1 MLPPMVDGH
10 PSLQE
15 CQVADA
21 GATAIA
27 SALVVNKSLRDL
39 NLKRNMI
46 DDAGAI
52 ALAAALKSNQTIVK
66 LNLVHNYA
74 RGEGIAAMIT
84 AWGGRAVGDLTC
96 NP

>member
-1 MLPPMVDGH
+1 MDSISILRA
-10 PSLQE
+10 S
-15 CQVADA
+15 
-21 GATAIA
+21 GATVTLLLILTLNY
-27 SALVVNKSLRDL
+27 LVSPRCS
-39 NLKRNMI
+39 LKRNMI